1 MSDDQGPR
9 IDHAVIAVPS
19 LDRAAECYQALG
31 FTLTPRAA
39 HPDHMGTANRLAQF
53 TGGNFIELVEI
64 DRPHL
69 LMPHDF
75 TAAPARF
82 GFGAHNQGFLTKRHG
97 MSALVFAT
105 EDAEAE
111 AARLADAGFD
121 AYRPLHFE
129 RRATQPDGSE
139 TGVAFTLAFAT
150 SPHMPEIAFYFC
162 QNHFP
167 ENFWKPAFQ
176 SHANGAGEITRVVIA
191 APNPARHSEFLAR
204 LIGAPA
210 IAVDDGI
217 ELACGPRHKLAVV
230 PSDSESVLFTG
241 LEIERENA
249 MTSDPVDACGVT
261 IGWRTI
267 TS

>member
-1 MSDDQGPR
+1 MSNDQGQR
-9 IDHAVIAVPS
+9 IDHVVIAAPN
-19 LDRAAECYQALG
+19 LDRAAERYQALG

-69 LMPHDF
+69 VAPHDF
-75 TAAPARF
+75 TTTPSRF
-82 GFGAHNQGFLTKRHG
+82 AFGGHNQGFLAKRRG

-105 EDAEAE
+105 DDAEAE
-111 AARLADAGFD
+111 AARLADAGLD

-167 ENFWKPAFQ
+167 ENFWKPSYQ
-176 SHANGAGEITRVVIA
+176 IHANGAHEIVRVEIT
-191 APNPARHSEFLAR
+191 APDPARHGEFLTR
-204 LIGAPA
+204 LVGAPA
-210 IAVDDGI
+210 TAVDDRL
-217 ELACGPRHKLAVV
+217 ELACGPRHRLAVV
-230 PSDSESVLFTG
+230 PSDSVSVLFTG
-241 LEIERENA
+241 LEIET
-249 MTSDPVDACGVT
+249 TSSPTSAPADACGVT
-261 IGWRTI
+261 IEWRAVTF
-267 TS
+267 

>member
-1 MSDDQGPR
+1 MSNDRGHS
-9 IDHAVIAVPS
+9 IDHVVIAVPD
-19 LDRAAECYQALG
+19 LGRAAAHYQALG

-69 LMPHDF
+69 MASHDL
-75 TAAPARF
+75 TTSPPRF
-82 GFGAHNQGFLTKRHG
+82 AFGAHNQRFLAKQRG

-105 EDAEAE
+105 DDAKAE
-111 AARLADAGFD
+111 AARLADAGLD

-167 ENFWKPAFQ
+167 ENFWKPAYQ
-176 SHANGAGEITRVVIA
+176 NQANGAQEIVRVVIA
-191 APNPARHSEFLAR
+191 APDPARHAEFLAR
-204 LIGAPA
+204 LVGAPA
-210 IAVDDGI
+210 VAVDGGL
-217 ELACGPRHKLAVV
+217 ELACGPRHRLAVV
-230 PSDSESVLFTG
+230 PSESQPVLFTG
-241 LEIERENA
+241 LGIET
-249 MTSDPVDACGVT
+249 TSAPTRAAADACGVT
-261 IGWRTI
+261 IEWRAV